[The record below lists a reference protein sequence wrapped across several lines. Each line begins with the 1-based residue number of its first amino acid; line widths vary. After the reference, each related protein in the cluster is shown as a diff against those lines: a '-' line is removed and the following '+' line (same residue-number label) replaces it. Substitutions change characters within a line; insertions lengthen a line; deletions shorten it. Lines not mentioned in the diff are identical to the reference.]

1 MNTPLTR
8 TTLDEKVK
16 EIISHRSKKF
26 AVANE
31 IFNTIK
37 ETFGNI
43 EIPSYERKWSWKT
56 LRYVKALVYKK
67 LQITLRPFD
76 EDTYEITIE
85 YDPHVDSIV
94 NKSKDLLITPNILNG
109 TVNFEMYECGVITKS
124 TLEMYIK
131 VVFNDLAY
139 YIAENIPPPQGKSL

>member
-8 TTLDEKVK
+8 TFLDEKIK

-67 LQITLRPFD
+67 LQISLSSFD
-76 EDTYEITIE
+76 EDTYEIAIE
-85 YDPHVDSIV
+85 YDTFSY
-94 NKSKDLLITPNILNG
+94 DLLITPNVNVPNE
-109 TVNFEMYECGVITKS
+109 TVIFEVYEHGEVNKT
-124 TLEMYIK
+124 TLEIYSK
-131 VVFNDLAY
+131 LLFNKLAY
-139 YIAENIPPPQGKSL
+139 YIAENTPPPQGKSL